1 LRNSLKRS
9 SGLSV
14 KTFER
19 RTILAENSPPKMS
32 PEVDLFSDQVKP
44 EEYVVLG
51 LAWCFQRNSSGKLQ
65 ELVVIEPVPTSTLE
79 TILQGVPTSY
89 KRLVATTYKEAKDIS
104 SLPSAFVE
112 SERVTYCERFDERLQ
127 AATRTYRA
135 RNESKKIELGEVY
148 SKTNFSTSP
157 KRVLNEK
164 FEPSFEDNVKQDISI
179 DVYGR
184 KKDDKDLKNE
194 IEKLYN
200 A

>member
-1 LRNSLKRS
+1 
-9 SGLSV
+9 
-14 KTFER
+14 
-19 RTILAENSPPKMS
+19 
-32 PEVDLFSDQVKP
+32 
-44 EEYVVLG
+44 
-51 LAWCFQRNSSGKLQ
+51 
-65 ELVVIEPVPTSTLE
+65 
-79 TILQGVPTSY
+79 
-89 KRLVATTYKEAKDIS
+89 
-104 SLPSAFVE
+104 
-112 SERVTYCERFDERLQ
+112 
-127 AATRTYRA
+127 
-135 RNESKKIELGEVY
+135 LGEVY